1 MMFNIQQARRRIL
14 NAIDT
19 VHRIDNA
26 RSNPAFRDSPMGRR
40 LAERQREQGEQ
51 VRHTLD
57 VLIAAHEERDALR
70 KELDDT
76 KAALQRLVSV
86 TPSCVLAA
94 GLNRGTEGVR
104 EVKYE
109 GHGKNTGGLQQHSIG
124 PEYPFITYKRGEKW
138 RILDSRTG
146 HTHSSAFSNVANA
159 HEIARQWAESVAGGS
174 DIAITAS
181 GFFGIYKGE

>member
-1 MMFNIQQARRRIL
+1 MFNIQQARRRIL

-26 RSNPAFRDSPMGRR
+26 RGNPAFRDSPMGRR
-40 LAERQREQGEQ
+40 LAERQQEQGEQ

-70 KELDDT
+70 NELAET
-76 KAALQRLVSV
+76 KAALQRLVAV

-124 PEYPFITYKRGEKW
+124 EEYPFITYKRGDKW

-146 HTHSSAFSNVANA
+146 HTHTSAFVHSSSA
-159 HEIARQWAESVAGGS
+159 HKIARDWSESVKAGS
-174 DIAITAS
+174 DIAIQAS
-181 GFFGIYKGE
+181 GFFGIYKERA